1 MTNPKSRLSMTNPWH
16 LLATGFGS
24 GLSPVVPGTMGTLA
38 SVPFYLLLAQ
48 LPLTLYIVVVIA
60 ASLIGIKICQVTS
73 DDMQVHDHGSIVWDE
88 FAGFWITMLIVPVL
102 ELPVFEWKWLLAGFV
117 LFRFFDMVKPWPIGW
132 LDKRVHGGL
141 GIMLDDLVAGVMSA
155 LALALVGYWA
165 GWLN

>member
-38 SVPFYLLLAQ
+38 SVPVYLLLAH
-48 LPLTLYIVVVIA
+48 LPLTAYVVVVIA

-73 DDMQVHDHGSIVWDE
+73 NDMQVHDHGSIVWDE
-88 FAGFWITMLIVPVL
+88 FAGFWITMLIVPAL
-102 ELPVFEWKWLLAGFV
+102 QLPVFDWKWVVTGFV

-141 GIMLDDLVAGVMSA
+141 GIMIDDLVAGVMSA
-155 LALALVGYWA
+155 IVLAAIGYWA
-165 GWLN
+165 GWLS